1 MLLVFSN
8 KVLLQWGFAWNPTLP
23 IAFTKISRLVGV
35 GISWGFAVAVQSLS
49 LTNVT
54 FHQWQSANGSG
65 NASAVYWLAMGY

>member
-8 KVLLQWGFAWNPTLP
+8 KVLLQWGFAWNPTFP
-23 IAFTKISRLVGV
+23 IAFTKISRLVGA
-35 GISWGFAVAVQSLS
+35 GRSWGFVIAIQSLS

-65 NASAVYWLAMGY
+65 NTGAVYWLAMGY